1 MSRIEPANNRVKE
14 YRLWRGWSQGR
25 LSEKAAISR
34 AAVSAIEIGR
44 LVPSVASAL
53 SLAEAFGC
61 SVESLFG
68 LDRQARDVE
77 TWAWPPTSEPCRFW
91 RAIVNGRRLRFPV
104 ESTVAGTLPHDGV
117 WARGKARIV
126 REVHKPETTL
136 VMASCD
142 PLAGLLAMEYE
153 RACGFRLL
161 PLYRS
166 SSAALELLR
175 RGAVHIA
182 GIHLGSSDDRMANTR
197 AAKDVL
203 GDGFSLWRFA
213 TWEEGLAMRPT
224 VTKSSVNAVVRAGLR
239 WMGREPGA
247 AARQCQDEILGQ
259 GPSPRRLAR
268 DHRGV
273 AEAIRCGHADVG
285 VCLRLVSE
293 QAGLRFI
300 PVRQETYELC
310 FLDDLATDLRLKKLI
325 ELVCSPQLRA
335 LFSPF
340 PGYKLSR
347 VIECRAI

>member
-1 MSRIEPANNRVKE
+1 MNRVKE
-14 YRLWRGWSQGR
+14 YRLRRGWSQGR

-44 LVPSVASAL
+44 LVPSVRIAL
-53 SLAEAFGC
+53 SLAEAFEC

-68 LDRQARDVE
+68 LDRQLTDEEA
-77 TWAWPPTSEPCRFW
+77 WAWPPTSEPCRFW
-91 RAIVNGRRLRFPV
+91 RASVNGRRLRFPV
-104 ESTVAGTLPHDGV
+104 ETTVAGTLPHDGV
-117 WARGKARIV
+117 WTRGKGQIV
-126 REVHKPETTL
+126 RNVHEPEATL

-153 RACGFRLL
+153 RTCGLRLL

-175 RGAVHIA
+175 RGSVHIA

-197 AAKDVL
+197 AARDVL
-203 GDGFSLWRFA
+203 GGGFSLWRFA

-224 VTKSSVNAVVRAGLR
+224 VPKSSVNAVVRAGLR

-247 AARQCQDEILGQ
+247 AARQCQDEILGKA
-259 GPSPRRLAR
+259 PSPRRLAR

-273 AEAIRCGHADVG
+273 ADAIRTGQADVG

-300 PVRQETYELC
+300 PVRQEAFELC
-310 FLDDLATDLRLKKLI
+310 FPAPFATDVRLKKLI
-325 ELVCSPQLRA
+325 ELVRSPQLQA

-347 VIECRAI
+347 VVEYRAI

>member
-1 MSRIEPANNRVKE
+1 VKE
-14 YRLWRGWSQGR
+14 YRLLRGWSQGQ
-25 LSEKAAISR
+25 LSERAAISR

-44 LVPSVASAL
+44 LVPSVTSAL
-53 SLAEAFGC
+53 SLAGAFGC
-61 SVESLFG
+61 SVENLFG
-68 LDRQARDVE
+68 LDRKPADVE
-77 TWAWPPTSEPCRFW
+77 AWAWPPAGDSCRFW
-91 RAIVNGRRLRFPV
+91 RANVNGRRLRFPV
-104 ESTVAGTLPHDGV
+104 ENTVAGTLPHDGV
-117 WARGKARIV
+117 WVRGKEQVV
-126 REVHKPETTL
+126 RKVHEPEATL

-153 RACGFRLL
+153 RTCGFRLL

-197 AAKDVL
+197 VAKEVL
-203 GDGFSLWRFA
+203 GGGFSLWRFA
-213 TWEEGLAMRPT
+213 TWDQGLAMRPA
-224 VTKSSVNAVVRAGLR
+224 VAKSSVNAVMRAGLR

-247 AARQCQDEILGQ
+247 GARQCQDEILGK
-259 GPSPRRLAR
+259 GPAPRRFAR

-273 AEAIRCGHADVG
+273 AEAIRSGQADVG

-293 QAGLRFI
+293 QAGLQFI
-300 PVRQETYELC
+300 PVRQEAFELC
-310 FLDDLATDLRLKKLI
+310 FPATLANDLRLKKLI
-325 ELVCSPQLRA
+325 ELVRSPELRA

-347 VIECRAI
+347 VVEYRAI

>member
-1 MSRIEPANNRVKE
+1 MSRHEPPNNRVKE
-14 YRLWRGWSQGR
+14 YRRRRGWSQGR
-25 LSEKAAISR
+25 LAEKAAISR

-53 SLAEAFGC
+53 SLANAFEC

-68 LDRQARDVE
+68 LDRQPSDVE
-77 TWAWPPTSEPCRFW
+77 AWAWSPTSDSCRFW
-91 RAIVNGRRLRFPV
+91 RASVGGRCLRFPV
-104 ESTVAGTLPHDGV
+104 ENTVAGTLAHDGV
-117 WARGKARIV
+117 WVRGKERSV
-126 REVHKPETTL
+126 RPVHAPQTTL

-142 PLAGLLAMEYE
+142 PLAGLVAMEYE

-175 RGAVHIA
+175 RGVVHIA

-197 AAKDVL
+197 AARNAL
-203 GDGFSLWRFA
+203 GGGFSLWPFA
-213 TWEEGLAMRPT
+213 MWEEGLAVSLT
-224 VTKSSVNAVVRAGLR
+224 VSKSSVSDVVRAGLR

-247 AARQCQDEILGQ
+247 GARQCQDEILGE
-259 GPSPRRLAR
+259 GRSPRRLAR

-273 AEAIRCGHADVG
+273 AEAIRSGQADVG

-300 PVRQETYELC
+300 PVRQEAFELC
-310 FLDDLATDLRLKKLI
+310 FPDALAGDIRLKKLI
-325 ELVCSPQLRA
+325 ELVHSPQVRA

-347 VIECRAI
+347 SIEPRSI